1 MSWKKPEHFL
11 AAGME
16 REVHRPSRGTKGIS
30 SASAMLPLNGALA
43 LAPGAESLT
52 GGVNMCINGSARR

>member
-1 MSWKKPEHFL
+1 MSWKKPEQFL
-11 AAGME
+11 TAGME

-43 LAPGAESLT
+43 LAPGAEPLT
-52 GGVNMCINGSARR
+52 EW